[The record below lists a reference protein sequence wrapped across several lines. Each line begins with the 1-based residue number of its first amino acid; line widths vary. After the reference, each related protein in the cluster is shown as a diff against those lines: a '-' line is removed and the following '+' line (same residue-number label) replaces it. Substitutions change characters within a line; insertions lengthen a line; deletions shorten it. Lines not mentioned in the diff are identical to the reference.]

1 MYTGSQQAWVT
12 EGVELETAG
21 NGIQY
26 HHHTVWVVVVGI
38 LLQWCLGSR
47 ELGWGSWMEQMGGMV
62 LLRNTGGPEER
73 DTGVAEVRGTGVP
86 EGVSNGCHAV
96 SWNKEGE
103 PQMILLYIRK

>member
-1 MYTGSQQAWVT
+1 
-12 EGVELETAG
+12 
-21 NGIQY
+21 
-26 HHHTVWVVVVGI
+26 
-38 LLQWCLGSR
+38 
-47 ELGWGSWMEQMGGMV
+47 MGDMV
-62 LLRNTGGPEER
+62 LLRNTGVPEER